1 MAKFY
6 FIRFAKR
13 KLEDQTSFLFFA
25 QNQDF
30 ISNLVLDYG
39 LNLEKTSADNIYNKI
54 VGGNRLMNIK
64 NKHGLAKKTKLYGRW
79 VMMKQRC
86 YNPNNKDYYNY
97 GARGI
102 KVCDEWRNNYLN
114 FHNWAYANGYNDT
127 LSIDRIDVNGDYKP
141 INCRWVDK
149 NIQANNKVCTIYID
163 YEGNSVTLTELSNI
177 TGIKRETLEMRYIR
191 GDRGERLYRPVRTRA
206 S

>member
-1 MAKFY
+1 M
-6 FIRFAKR
+6 
-13 KLEDQTSFLFFA
+13 DQTSFLFFA

>member
-13 KLEDQTSFLFFA
+13 KLVDQTSFLFFA

-102 KVCDEWRNNYLN
+102 KYVM
-114 FHNWAYANGYNDT
+114 NGE
-127 LSIDRIDVNGDYKP
+127 I
-141 INCRWVDK
+141 
-149 NIQANNKVCTIYID
+149 TI
-163 YEGNSVTLTELSNI
+163 
-177 TGIKRETLEMRYIR
+177 
-191 GDRGERLYRPVRTRA
+191 
-206 S
+206 